1 MATLFPYMHVHNFL
15 SDALSK
21 EILAYGIS
29 KSADFQPSKVNK
41 NGVGVVANSRVSKI
55 LYDLGPYREIIKK
68 HIGQIIPQMT
78 EQLKITPF
86 EVGEIEVELAAHGDG
101 ALFTAHIDTTVHHHT
116 EKPRIISAVYY
127 LHSQP
132 KKFEGGNLLLH
143 TMPFGKGN
151 DEPKEIEPEN
161 NSLLAFPSFA
171 LHEVLPVI
179 AQGVEFK
186 DWRFAVNCWI
196 HRA

>member
-15 SDALSK
+15 SNTLNQ

-29 KSADFQPSKVNK
+29 KFTDFQPSKINK
-41 NGVGVVANSRVSKI
+41 NGIGVVTKSRISSV
-55 LYDLGPYREIIKK
+55 LHDLGPYREIMKE
-68 HIGQIIPQMT
+68 HIRQIIPEMTERLQMT
-78 EQLKITPF
+78 SF
-86 EVGEIEVELAAHGDG
+86 DVGEIEVELAAHGDG
-101 ALFTAHIDTTVHHHT
+101 ALFTAHIDTSVHHHT

-127 LHSQP
+127 LHSEP

-143 TMPFGKGN
+143 TMPFGKGD
-151 DEPKEIEPEN
+151 DEPKEIVPEN

-179 AQGVEFK
+179 APGVEFK
-186 DWRFAVNCWI
+186 DYRFAVNCWI

>member
-1 MATLFPYMHVHNFL
+1 MATLFPYMHVHDFL
-15 SDALSK
+15 SDTLNK
-21 EILAYGIS
+21 EILAHGIS
-29 KSADFQPSKVNK
+29 KSADFHPSKTNK
-41 NGVGVVANSRVSKI
+41 NGVGIVTEFRISAV
-55 LYDLGPYREIIKK
+55 LHDLGPYREIIKD
-68 HIGQIIPQMT
+68 HIRLVVPEMT
-78 EQLKITPF
+78 EKLQMAPF

-101 ALFTAHIDTTVHHHT
+101 ALFKAHIDTSVHHHT

-143 TMPFGKGN
+143 TMPFGKGD

-179 AQGVEFK
+179 APGVEFK